1 MKRSRSDA
9 SICNSTTGSS
19 SSADAPTFAICTI
32 TKDPH
37 RFERWLDYYRDLGAS
52 HVFLRVEKT
61 PEVDA
66 LVAQEKFAA
75 FVTVTQAPQQANPYD
90 SLMKRQALH
99 TTEALE
105 ECARRGVDWLFH
117 VDDDELL
124 HFGEPW
130 ESVVAR
136 VPPSADCIVVRN
148 LEAVPDSEQSD
159 FTTISRF
166 AHADED
172 GEPFLAYINGKA
184 GGRVGRC
191 TEDGPHRFTGEEWE
205 APPCVAAVLHFES
218 CPYTRWRDKFVHYG
232 KLTSEAK
239 LKTIPFPFYV
249 DSIRYCREHA
259 ADDARLRA
267 WWRRRKMRYYAPFAD
282 QIETIEHLA
291 LSKKRRRSPRF
302 LPDEPLSA
310 RPAAPIF
317 RGED

>member
-1 MKRSRSDA
+1 M
-9 SICNSTTGSS
+9 
-19 SSADAPTFAICTI
+19 
-32 TKDPH
+32 
-37 RFERWLDYYRDLGAS
+37 
-52 HVFLRVEKT
+52 EKT

-99 TTEALE
+99 TLEALE
-105 ECARRGVDWLFH
+105 EARRGVDWLFH

-130 ESVVAR
+130 ESVAR
-136 VPPSADCIVVRN
+136 ACRRAPTASSCATWRPCPTASRATSRRSA
-148 LEAVPDSEQSD
+148 A
-159 FTTISRF
+159 F

-191 TEDGPHRFTGEEWE
+191 KEDGPHRFTGEEWE

-239 LKTIPFPFYV
+239 LKTIPFPFYA